1 MADIDSVRLDNFKEA
16 LRQANR
22 YLSLGLF
29 SSLFLL
35 ALSSDPGAFTGSGNV
50 SLPGGL
56 PPLPVR
62 YAQIALTLVYWVSPL
77 LADFSLGRAERI
89 GIQLQQSN
97 LELLKAAVT
106 FPCIAT
112 TRVHG
117 PRWITALVPPLL
129 VSIGGWVNG
138 FFSFS
143 QQGIFLFVLSVVPY
157 LTLFA
162 FRLRRSFGGL
172 GPDLYGD

>member
-1 MADIDSVRLDNFKEA
+1 MADIDAVRVDNFKES

-22 YLSLGLF
+22 YLALGLF
-29 SSLFLL
+29 SSLFLF
-35 ALSSDPGAFTGSGNV
+35 ALSLDAVAFGSGSV

-62 YAQIALTLVYWVSPL
+62 YALIMLALVYWVSPF
-77 LADFSLGRAERI
+77 LADFSLARAERI
-89 GIQLQQSN
+89 GLQLQQSN
-97 LELLKAAVT
+97 LELLKVALT

-117 PRWITALVPPLL
+117 PRWITALAPPVI
-129 VSIGGWVNG
+129 VSIAGWTNG

-143 QQGIFLFVLSVVPY
+143 QKGIFLFVLSVIPY

-162 FRLRRSFGGL
+162 FRLRRAIGGL
-172 GPDLYGD
+172 EPDSYGD